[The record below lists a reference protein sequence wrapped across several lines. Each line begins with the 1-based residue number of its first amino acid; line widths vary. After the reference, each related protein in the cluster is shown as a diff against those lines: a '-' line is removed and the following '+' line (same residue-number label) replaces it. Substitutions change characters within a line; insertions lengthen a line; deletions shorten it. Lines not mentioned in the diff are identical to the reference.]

1 MKERERH
8 MLDKNELL
16 KTYNESK
23 NKQTEKMQ
31 QLRESY
37 IEPMIDEKLIYAAK
51 NAKTHIEINIIAIV
65 KTTVHNKSNM
75 YIDDN
80 IIIHETKNL
89 IEDYA
94 KVVTIDNID
103 DLKYIFD
110 EPNKYKNYVFVIDKE
125 LYDQQK

>member
-1 MKERERH
+1 

>member
-1 MKERERH
+1 MGDFL
-8 MLDKNELL
+8 LD
-16 KTYNESK
+16 
-23 NKQTEKMQ
+23 
-31 QLRESY
+31 
-37 IEPMIDEKLIYAAK
+37 LI
-51 NAKTHIEINIIAIV
+51 
-65 KTTVHNKSNM
+65 KTTVHNKSNI

-80 IIIHETKNL
+80 IIIHEAKNL

>member
-1 MKERERH
+1 

-16 KTYNESK
+16 NIYNESK
-23 NKQTEKMQ
+23 NKKKEKMQ

-37 IEPMIDEKLIYAAK
+37 IEPLIDEKLTYAAK

-80 IIIHETKNL
+80 IIIHEAKNL